1 MLDKIIFPIFLIAA
15 IALFVLVAFAVGKER
30 QELRGNAYR
39 QGIGEEYDLELKRL
53 LELQSFRPKDAPSGP
68 DPYREALDIVRLRKR
83 TMEKNL
89 PPPSDK
95 TIFNV
100 SNSTIANL
108 NLGTVL
114 GDLNASVQNLQ
125 SHGSQQIADTIG
137 KLTTAISKSM
147 QIRDA
152 DRKDLLENLALVSK
166 EVLSQPDQRR
176 SGLLKSSLGFVT
188 TSLAAAKELIPLVHD
203 LYEKLK
209 AARII
214 DW

>member
-1 MLDKIIFPIFLIAA
+1 MA
-15 IALFVLVAFAVGKER
+15 
-30 QELRGNAYR
+30 
-39 QGIGEEYDLELKRL
+39 
-53 LELQSFRPKDAPSGP
+53 
-68 DPYREALDIVRLRKR
+68 
-83 TMEKNL
+83 KNF

-95 TIFNV
+95 PIFNI

-125 SHGSQQIADTIG
+125 THGSQQIADTIG
-137 KLTTAISKSM
+137 KLTTAISESA

-176 SGLLKSSLGFVT
+176 PGLLKSSLGFIT
-188 TSLAAAKELIPLVHD
+188 TSLAAAKELIPIVHD

-209 AARII
+209 AAGII
-214 DW
+214 NW

>member
-1 MLDKIIFPIFLIAA
+1 MSDKIFLPLIC
-15 IALFVLVAFAVGKER
+15 IVVLVPIVYTVMVRDKGRE
-30 QELRGNAYR
+30 QLRGIAYHE
-39 QGIGEEYDLELKRL
+39 GIGEEYDLELKRL
-53 LELQSFRPKDAPSGP
+53 LELQSLRPNDAPSGP
-68 DPYREALDIVRLRKR
+68 DPYREALDIVRVRKR
-83 TMEKNL
+83 TMAKNL

-95 TIFNV
+95 TIFI

-125 SHGSQQIADTIG
+125 THGSQQIADAIG
-137 KLTTAISKSM
+137 KLTTAISESM

-176 SGLLKSSLGFVT
+176 PGLLKSSLGFIT

-209 AARII
+209 AAGII
-214 DW
+214 NW

>member
-1 MLDKIIFPIFLIAA
+1 MFDKIIFPIFLIAA
-15 IALFVLVAFAVGKER
+15 IALIVFAAYAVGEER
-30 QELRGNAYR
+30 KELRGHAYR
-39 QGIGEEYDLELKRL
+39 EGIGEEYDLELKRL
-53 LELQSFRPKDAPSGP
+53 LEIESFRAKDAPSGP

-83 TMEKNL
+83 TMAKNL
-89 PPPSDK
+89 PPPGDK
-95 TIFNV
+95 TIFNI

-125 SHGSQQIADTIG
+125 THGSQQIAEAIG
-137 KLTTAISKSM
+137 KLTTAISESVEV
-147 QIRDA
+147 RDA
-152 DRKDLLENLALVSK
+152 DRKHLLENLALVSK
-166 EVLSQPDQRR
+166 EISSQPDQRR
-176 SGLLKSSLGFVT
+176 AGLLKSSLTFIT

-209 AARII
+209 AAGII

>member
-1 MLDKIIFPIFLIAA
+1 
-15 IALFVLVAFAVGKER
+15 
-30 QELRGNAYR
+30 
-39 QGIGEEYDLELKRL
+39 
-53 LELQSFRPKDAPSGP
+53 P

-83 TMEKNL
+83 TMAKNL
-89 PPPSDK
+89 PPPGDK
-95 TIFNV
+95 TIFNI

-125 SHGSQQIADTIG
+125 THGSQQIAEAIG
-137 KLTTAISKSM
+137 KLTTAISESVEV
-147 QIRDA
+147 RDA
-152 DRKDLLENLALVSK
+152 DRKHLLENLALVSK
-166 EVLSQPDQRR
+166 EISSQPDQRR
-176 SGLLKSSLGFVT
+176 AGLLKSSLTFIT

-209 AARII
+209 AAGII

>member
-1 MLDKIIFPIFLIAA
+1 LENILFSIFLIVAL
-15 IALFVLVAFAVGKER
+15 ALFVFIAFAIGEER
-30 QELRGNAYR
+30 KELRANAY
-39 QGIGEEYDLELKRL
+39 QEGIGEEYDLELKRL

-83 TMEKNL
+83 TMAKSL
-89 PPPSDK
+89 PPHLGEK
-95 TIFNV
+95 TIFNI

-125 SHGSQQIADTIG
+125 THGSQQIPDTIG
-137 KLTTAISKSM
+137 KLTTVINESI

-166 EVLSQPDQRR
+166 EVSSQPDQRR
-176 SGLLKSSLGFVT
+176 PGLLKS
-188 TSLAAAKELIPLVHD
+188 PLD
-203 LYEKLK
+203 LSQHLSQRR
-209 AARII
+209 RI
-214 DW
+214 